1 MSSQK
6 KNSRLEGKDLI
17 TIGIY
22 TVIYVV
28 IVMLVAML
36 GFIPIFIPLMAVLC
50 PLIGGIPY
58 MLYVTKAKKFGM
70 TAIMGFLIG
79 LIMVFFGNGYLT
91 MVTGLVGGLL
101 ADVILKKA
109 DYKSARNICFNY
121 FRDKKEKVAV
131 IEKEEIDKIP
141 NWKDMLIE
149 VEDAVYL
156 KNLLKK
162 LSQDTREVIILRIY
176 EEMKFKDIAKIM
188 GCSVSTT
195 KSRFRLGINQ
205 LKKLMENDYEK

>member
-1 MSSQK
+1 MKDSELIQK
-6 KNSRLEGKDLI
+6 MHSGNKEAVSIIVERYYAD
-17 TIGIY
+17 IY
-22 TVIYVV
+22 RFCLYMVQTENDAYD
-28 IVMLVAML
+28 IVQETFL
-36 GFIPIFIPLMAVLC
+36 
-50 PLIGGIPY
+50 
-58 MLYVTKAKKFGM
+58 KFMNYG
-70 TAIMGFLIG
+70 TSYKHHNLK
-79 LIMVFFGNGYLT
+79 GYLLT
-91 MVTGLVGGLL
+91 
-101 ADVILKKA
+101 I
-109 DYKSARNICFNY
+109 ARNICFNY
-121 FRDKKEKVAV
+121 FRDKKEKAAV

-162 LSQDTREVIILRIY
+162 LSQETREVIILRIY

>member
-1 MSSQK
+1 MKYGTSYK
-6 KNSRLEGKDLI
+6 HHNLK
-17 TIGIY
+17 
-22 TVIYVV
+22 
-28 IVMLVAML
+28 
-36 GFIPIFIPLMAVLC
+36 
-50 PLIGGIPY
+50 
-58 MLYVTKAKKFGM
+58 
-70 TAIMGFLIG
+70 
-79 LIMVFFGNGYLT
+79 GYLLT
-91 MVTGLVGGLL
+91 
-101 ADVILKKA
+101 I
-109 DYKSARNICFNY
+109 ARNICFNY
-121 FRDKKEKVAV
+121 FRDKKEKAVV

-195 KSRFRLGINQ
+195 KSRFRLGVNQ
-205 LKKLMENDYEK
+205 LKKLMENDYER

>member
-1 MSSQK
+1 MIGENAMKDSELIQK
-6 KNSRLEGKDLI
+6 MHSGNKEAVSIIVERYYAD
-17 TIGIY
+17 IY
-22 TVIYVV
+22 R
-28 IVMLVAML
+28 
-36 GFIPIFIPLMAVLC
+36 F
-50 PLIGGIPY
+50 
-58 MLYVTKAKKFGM
+58 
-70 TAIMGFLIG
+70 
-79 LIMVFFGNGYLT
+79 
-91 MVTGLVGGLL
+91 
-101 ADVILKKA
+101 
-109 DYKSARNICFNY
+109 CFNY